1 MSDSASSAFG
11 AATSSAANQYARAS
25 DSAELK
31 ADDAFNAATSTW
43 SESRLKAYLDARGVP
58 VPQSGKK
65 DEILAAVRLNKHKA
79 ATGWSAWTFDTWT
92 LENLKDY
99 LSSSGDAAAKKAANK
114 AGATREQLL
123 SAAQDSY
130 NTASKSSGDSYASV
144 TSYLAKQTDAAKDSV
159 FDTWSES
166 GKYPP
171 PPWYDPRLTSTRRAQ
186 ELPRLLWIQGPSRI
200 YQEST
205 RRIRTKLPKLLS
217 IRHNHTSRNFIC
229 QAQQWC
235 PMGLEPTQPWCRSWS
250 KRSRISRPEGS

>member
-1 MSDSASSAFG
+1 M
-11 AATSSAANQYARAS
+11 
-25 DSAELK
+25 
-31 ADDAFNAATSTW
+31 
-43 SESRLKAYLDARGVP
+43 KAYLDARGVP

-166 GKYPP
+166 GKSFFHALRYTL
-171 PPWYDPRLTSTRRAQ
+171 LTSGHRTQ
-186 ELPRLLWIQGPSRI
+186 ELPRLIWIQGSSRI
-200 YQEST
+200 NQEST
-205 RRIRTKLPKLLS
+205 CRLRTKLPKLLP
-217 IRHNHTSRNFIC
+217 IRHNHTSRNPIC
-229 QAQQWC
+229 QAQQRC
-235 PMGLEPTQPWCRSWS
+235 PMGLEPT
-250 KRSRISRPEGS
+250 